1 MADATPEIRSVRVPA
16 SETPSGA
23 PKKAGSKAWRWS
35 VGLVIFLM
43 MIIPS
48 SVMVI
53 LYYREV
59 VATYYVTRNPLP
71 RSARD
76 MASDVG
82 RMMIGDIRDTM
93 TLGKTLSQA
102 TMSGSPER
110 IHDEL
115 GKYVLK
121 GHLGHFGG
129 WSVYDTKNREI
140 GGFES
145 QNLHSYQK
153 QERDLVDRLRA
164 NGGPALISRPI
175 YNAPNHAVL
184 LLMAVPVLKPGQA
197 SDSPPLGYLVG
208 VENFSGTFGPYLFRP
223 KQKDAPGL
231 SYIASSGGHILAS
244 SNNLL
249 VGQDM
254 SKIGLGTV
262 LDRFRQGHSGGFKD
276 SVKGESYLFGSALLA
291 DLQGITDHSWIV
303 VLQAPEDVVMIKAR
317 RMRFIMDLVA
327 FVVAPIL
334 FFVDCF
340 FLFRSL
346 RSST

>member
-1 MADATPEIRSVRVPA
+1 MTDLTPDAAPVRASIPEKAPGKPK
-16 SETPSGA
+16 PSGS
-23 PKKAGSKAWRWS
+23 GMWRWN

-59 VATYYVTRNPLP
+59 AATYYVTRNPLP
-71 RSARD
+71 KSARD
-76 MASDVG
+76 MAGDVG
-82 RMMIGDIRDTM
+82 RMMIDDIKDAM
-93 TLGKTLSQA
+93 ALGKSVSSEV
-102 TMSGSPER
+102 MSGSPDR
-110 IHDEL
+110 IHEAL
-115 GKYVLK
+115 GKYVQS

-129 WSVYDTKNREI
+129 WSVYDRKAKAI

-145 QNLHSYQK
+145 QTLRPYQK
-153 QERDLVDRLRA
+153 EADALVGRLRTE
-164 NGGPALISRPI
+164 GGPALISRPI
-175 YNAPNHAVL
+175 FNAGNRLVL
-184 LLMAVPVLKPGQA
+184 LLLAVPVLRPGQT
-197 SDSPPLGYLVG
+197 SDARPQGYLVG
-208 VENFSGTFGPYLFRP
+208 IENFSGTFGPYLFRP
-223 KQKDAPGL
+223 KQKGAPGL

-244 SNNLL
+244 SNSIL

-254 SKIGLGTV
+254 KEIGLGAV
-262 LDRFRQGHSGGFKD
+262 LDRFRQGRSGGFKD
-276 SVKGESYLFGSALLA
+276 SVKGENYLFGSALLA

-303 VLQAPEDVVMIKAR
+303 VLQAPEDVVMVKAR

-334 FFVDCF
+334 FCVDCY